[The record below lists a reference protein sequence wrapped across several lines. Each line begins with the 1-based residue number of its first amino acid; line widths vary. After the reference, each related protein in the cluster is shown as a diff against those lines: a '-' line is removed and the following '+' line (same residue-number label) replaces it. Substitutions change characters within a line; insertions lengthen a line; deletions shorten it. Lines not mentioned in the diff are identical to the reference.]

1 MKLKPFDAAKH
12 LNSPEDIAI
21 FLDESAKI
29 GDPAVMIGA
38 LATVARAQNMSALAR
53 DAGITREGLYK
64 ALEPDNQPGFATV
77 AKIAGALGYQL
88 SLVPIA
94 SKPARPFKSRGSAQ
108 PASAPRK
115 RAKAIS
121 KKISA

>member
-12 LNSPEDIAI
+12 LTTPEDVAI
-21 FLDESAKI
+21 FLDESAKM

-64 ALEPDNQPGFATV
+64 ALEPENKPAFATV
-77 AKIAGALGYQL
+77 AKIARALGYRVAL
-88 SLVPIA
+88 LPIEA
-94 SKPARPFKSRGSAQ
+94 PVSSVKKRP
-108 PASAPRK
+108 
-115 RAKAIS
+115 S
-121 KKISA
+121 KKRLAVVA

>member
-12 LNSPEDIAI
+12 LTTPEDIAI

-64 ALEPDNQPGFATV
+64 ALEPENKPAFATV
-77 AKIAGALGYQL
+77 AKIAGALGYRMAL
-88 SLVPIA
+88 LPIETPE
-94 SKPARPFKSRGSAQ
+94 SSVKKRPAK
-108 PASAPRK
+108 K
-115 RAKAIS
+115 RQAVA
-121 KKISA
+121 A